1 MRDETAEG
9 RESAG
14 RSPDCPAVLADSRAT
29 QDIILRLLAD
39 GPLRAAALDGD
50 AAPEIAV
57 VMAHV
62 DAAGLERFGRF
73 LCRHYY
79 RERIVHFFR
88 YARALEGVTG
98 RAPEAALKTAEFK
111 ALIPRL
117 VLGER
122 ASARLVL
129 DLLERHLTAEAGRIR
144 ALVPYWDDLTAYQ
157 GALFLCD
164 ALPPARPEAR
174 APAPGGL
181 RSPAP
186 DVAGSPRQRRFPGR
200 SETAAIVD
208 LEWDLPEVLPLLL
221 RPFEKPPVPPRRP
234 TRLLFARSVHGEVTA
249 LRCTDALKRLLEGLT
264 GEESLEQAAARMNLD
279 RASLERAWKE
289 LERLGAVEV
298 RD

>member
-1 MRDETAEG
+1 VRDVTGEG

-57 VMAHV
+57 VMAHL

-98 RAPEAALKTAEFK
+98 RAPEAILKTAEFT

-122 ASARLVL
+122 DSARLVL

-186 DVAGSPRQRRFPGR
+186 
-200 SETAAIVD
+200 TAAIVD

-279 RASLERAWKE
+279 PASLERAWKE
-289 LERLGAVEV
+289 LERLGAIEV